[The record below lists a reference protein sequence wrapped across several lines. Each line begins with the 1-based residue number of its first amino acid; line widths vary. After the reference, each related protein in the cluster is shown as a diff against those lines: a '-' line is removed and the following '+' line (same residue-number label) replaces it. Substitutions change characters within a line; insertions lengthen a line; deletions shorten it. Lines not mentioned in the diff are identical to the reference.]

1 MLLKNHRMIVRAS
14 RQAAFWWIAA
24 LLMISG
30 CGFNFYE
37 PFAPG
42 KDENKAK
49 VERAKVMMDEKDYA
63 GARKLLSPMQ
73 EDSKTDSNDVR
84 LLLAA
89 AILGETGLDIWS
101 IISNLLDSTSSTNSS
116 SSSSGADSILNV
128 FSDSLLGTG
137 AERDAK
143 FEGLSEALTL
153 LRNAPAPEEKKVQ
166 NTACFFAAML
176 VVPTVTDTQ
185 TQLTDALTALNSIST
200 STDGVTCPNIDELMQ
215 PVNNLASLA
224 SNFSQTLAAAQNCSF
239 LDFSD
244 AAATLNVVE
253 QRLSRLSSAADLGCA
268 LPSCPDSVP
277 NCNSLYPSCVQT
289 ALGVGTG
296 GASDG
301 QISACELTLHCT
313 PLSKC
318 FD

>member
-1 MLLKNHRMIVRAS
+1 MLNKRRI
-14 RQAAFWWIAA
+14 AFACSWFLVALIAA
-24 LLMISG
+24 SG

-42 KDENKAK
+42 KDEDKAK
-49 VERAKVMMDEKDYA
+49 VERAKVMMDDKDYG
-63 GARKLLSPMQ
+63 GARKLLEPMQ
-73 EDSKTDSNDVR
+73 EDSVSDSNDVR

-101 IISNLLDSTSSTNSS
+101 IISNLLDSTSSSS
-116 SSSSGADSILNV
+116 SQTSGADSILNV

-143 FEGLSEALTL
+143 FAALSEALSL
-153 LRNAPAPEEKKVQ
+153 LRNAPAPEERKVQ

-185 TQLTDALTALNSIST
+185 TQLTQALDALNTISST
-200 STDGVTCPNIDELMQ
+200 TDGITCPNIDELLS

-224 SNFSQTLAAAQNCSF
+224 SNFSQTLAAAANCSF
-239 LDFSD
+239 LNFSD

-268 LPSCPDSVP
+268 LPSCPASVP
-277 NCNSLYPSCVQT
+277 NCNALYPSCVQT
-289 ALGVGTG
+289 ALGVGSG
-296 GASDG
+296 GAADG
-301 QISACELTLHCT
+301 QISACELTLHCA